1 MTEVVGMDRCPA
13 CDSAVSAE
21 DAVCPSCGVRLVGA
35 TASFEPVAAET
46 SAGSPEPVSAD
57 GPVLVVHKG
66 AEVGE
71 RFYIDRDRL
80 SVGRDPES
88 DIFLNDVTVSRSHA
102 ILHLTPE
109 GVTVEDAGSLN
120 GTYLNDLL
128 VDKALLHSGDALQIG
143 RFRMIFL
150 SGGGA

>member
-1 MTEVVGMDRCPA
+1 MDRCPA
-13 CDSAVSAE
+13 CDTPVSAS
-21 DAVCPSCGVRLVGA
+21 DRDCPACGARLSGA
-35 TASFEPVAAET
+35 TASFEPVAAEET
-46 SAGSPEPVSAD
+46 RGVVDRESVE
-57 GPVLVVHKG
+57 GPVLVVRKG

-71 RFYIDRDRL
+71 RFYIDADEL

-102 ILHLTPE
+102 ALRRSPE

-120 GTYLNDLL
+120 GTYVNDVL
-128 VDKALLHSGDALQIG
+128 VDKALLHDGDALQVG
-143 RFRMIFL
+143 RFRMIYL